1 MGVES
6 VQQETICEQ
15 RFRQM
20 QSQTSLS
27 PDDFAALFNG
37 VAVIVRN
44 LMRLPLHAS
53 KGLHQ
58 RRELITDLR

>member
-1 MGVES
+1 M
-6 VQQETICEQ
+6 QRETICGQ
-15 RFRQM
+15 RFSEI
-20 QSQTSLS
+20 QSQTSLA

-37 VAVIVRN
+37 VTVIVRN

-53 KGLHQ
+53 KGVHQ